1 MESRKSL
8 MAKIHIAR
16 KDLGLDEDTYRA
28 MMLNLTGKN
37 SAKDCTDR
45 QLVMVFSALRKRGWK
60 DSRPK
65 GPKVRPEMQDMLGK
79 LNALR
84 LDTKKSWAYVESIA
98 KRLYGV
104 GISWLDTGQMRG
116 VITAM
121 SRHQAAMQKK
131 EGLA

>member
-8 MAKIHIAR
+8 MAKLHIAR

-28 MMLNLTGKN
+28 MLENLTN
-37 SAKDCTDR
+37 WRSAADCTDR
-45 QLVMVFSALRKRGWK
+45 QLVMLVAALRKRGWK

-65 GPKVRPEMQDMLGK
+65 GPKVRPEFEEALGK
-79 LNALR
+79 INALR

-98 KRLYGV
+98 KRMYGV
-104 GISWLDTGQMRG
+104 GLSWLDGEQLRG

-121 SRHQAAMQKK
+121 TKHQKAQGGVDA
-131 EGLA
+131 GL